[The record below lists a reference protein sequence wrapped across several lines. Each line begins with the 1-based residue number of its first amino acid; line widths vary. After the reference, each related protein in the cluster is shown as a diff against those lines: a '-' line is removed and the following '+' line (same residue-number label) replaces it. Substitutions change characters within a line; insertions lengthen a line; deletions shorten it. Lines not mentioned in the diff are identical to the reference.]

1 LFLELK
7 NNDIVFAWCKKYQPF
22 FLALEIA
29 STFLHC
35 DRNWLL
41 P

>member
-1 LFLELK
+1 MILFLLGAK
-7 NNDIVFAWCKKYQPF
+7 SINLF